1 MQTFINHDSRWIGWM
16 SYDNPKKMPF
26 HVPWNS
32 CCQPGCCRM
41 VVIDDIY
48 QPHLQLSHCSF
59 HLWLVFF
66 SQTHHP
72 PRLIDQYLTLFLPT
86 KTCFLIS
93 LKSHPLVNY
102 LSWLVVEPY
111 SSEKYAKVS
120 RDDDIPNMM
129 GKSKQIHGSSH
140 HQAVSC
146 LTSVFM
152 GSSPIVQSTTV
163 LFARAPPFPATGS
176 PPWCPEALD
185 TGNATPATRPV
196 LVTGVWEG
204 LEQL

>member
-1 MQTFINHDSRWIGWM
+1 MDWM
-16 SYDNPKKMPF
+16 NELWHNPKKMPF

-86 KTCFLIS
+86 KTCFLNS
-93 LKSHPLVNY
+93 LRNYPLVNY

-111 SSEKYAKVS
+111 PSEKYEIQLGWWHSQYDGKVKKNPWFQSPPSSFMFNLCFHGEFTNSSKHNRFFRQGATVPGNWISSMMS
-120 RDDDIPNMM
+120 RSL
-129 GKSKQIHGSSH
+129 GHRKRH
-140 HQAVSC
+140 A
-146 LTSVFM
+146 TRF
-152 GSSPIVQSTTV
+152 
-163 LFARAPPFPATGS
+163 ATGVGS
-176 PPWCPEALD
+176 W
-185 TGNATPATRPV
+185 
-196 LVTGVWEG
+196 G
-204 LEQL
+204 LRRIGTAIGYCCKGS

>member
-32 CCQPGCCRM
+32 CCRPGCCRM
-41 VVIDDIY
+41 VVTPVIDDIY

-86 KTCFLIS
+86 KTCFLNS
-93 LKSHPLVNY
+93 LRSHPLVNY

-111 SSEKYAKVS
+111 
-120 RDDDIPNMM
+120 P
-129 GKSKQIHGSSH
+129 
-140 HQAVSC
+140 
-146 LTSVFM
+146 
-152 GSSPIVQSTTV
+152 SPIWWESPKNPWFQSPPSSFMCNLCFHGEFTNSSKHNRFFRQGATV
-163 LFARAPPFPATGS
+163 PGNWISSMMSRSLGHRKRHASNATGVGS
-176 PPWCPEALD
+176 W
-185 TGNATPATRPV
+185 
-196 LVTGVWEG
+196 G
-204 LEQL
+204 LRRIGTAIGYCCKG

>member
-1 MQTFINHDSRWIGWM
+1 MLYNHPETTCWLVRLNMENADIHQPRLSMNWM
-16 SYDNPKKMPF
+16 NELWHNPKKMPF

-86 KTCFLIS
+86 KTCFLNS
-93 LKSHPLVNY
+93 LRNYPLVNY

-111 SSEKYAKVS
+111 PSEKYESQLGWWHSQIWWESQK
-120 RDDDIPNMM
+120 
-129 GKSKQIHGSSH
+129 KSMVPVTTKQFH
-140 HQAVSC
+140 V
-146 LTSVFM
+146 
-152 GSSPIVQSTTV
+152 
-163 LFARAPPFPATGS
+163 
-176 PPWCPEALD
+176 
-185 TGNATPATRPV
+185 
-196 LVTGVWEG
+196 
-204 LEQL
+204 